1 MRRTEKIA
9 AIEQLSGRFREAP
22 HVFVTSFFG
31 MTVGQATELRK
42 RIRAAGGTYQ
52 VVKNRL
58 AKRATSGT
66 PMEPLAP
73 SLTGPRAVAFHET
86 DPLALARVLSEF
98 AANNP
103 QLEIVAGVIDARS
116 VLDPERVNALA
127 KLPGLPELRAR
138 LLCVIQTPATMLVRI
153 LGTPATQ
160 VARVIDARNK
170 KTEAQD

>member
-22 HVFVTSFFG
+22 HVFVTSFSG
-31 MTVGQATELRK
+31 MTVRQATELRK

-58 AKRATSGT
+58 AKRATAGT
-66 PMEPLAP
+66 AMEPLAP

-86 DPLALARVLSEF
+86 DPLVLARVLSEF

-103 QLEIVAGVIDARS
+103 QLEIIAGVIDAKS
-116 VLDPERVNALA
+116 VLDPARVNALA

-138 LLCVIQTPATMLVRI
+138 LLCVIQTPATMLARMI
-153 LGTPATQ
+153 AAPATQ
-160 VARVIDARNK
+160 VAGVIAARNRK
-170 KTEAQD
+170 METEG

>member
-1 MRRTEKIA
+1 VRRTEKIA

-22 HVFVTSFFG
+22 HVFVTSFSG
-31 MTVGQATELRK
+31 MTVRQATELRK

-58 AKRATSGT
+58 AKRATAGT
-66 PMEPLAP
+66 AMEPLAP

-86 DPLALARVLSEF
+86 DPLVLARVLSEF

-103 QLEIVAGVIDARS
+103 QLEIIAGVIDAKS
-116 VLDPERVNALA
+116 VLDPARVNALA

-138 LLCVIQTPATMLVRI
+138 LLCVIQTPATMLARMI
-153 LGTPATQ
+153 AAPATQ
-160 VARVIDARNK
+160 VAGVIAARNRK
-170 KTEAQD
+170 METEG